1 MKKILIM
8 AMFYATFL
16 FANDVNTTALN
27 QTEIDKIEKEIIY
40 KALENKNYN
49 EVTSY
54 GLVFLVNSVDFDGD
68 KEKLRARGKELLQ
81 ISSDNYNLSASLLLI
96 VNYLWVDPLYVHSIA
111 HSVLRNHSKQLYSE
125 SEYVQYA
132 NSFATIYAAL
142 VLEHFPQDK
151 AGVELAINSLQEL
164 KDKDEHIYFYLAHL
178 FRAQNNH
185 ALADEN
191 LNKACINAID
201 LKIKSACK
209 TLDLLDL
216 GENK

>member
-8 AMFYATFL
+8 VIFCATVL
-16 FANDVNTTALN
+16 FADDVNTTTTLN
-27 QTEIDKIEKEIIY
+27 QTEIDKIEKEIIT

-49 EVTSY
+49 EITSY

-81 ISSDNYNLSASLLLI
+81 IASDNYNLSASLLLV
-96 VNYLWVDPLYVHSIA
+96 VNYLWADPLYVHSIA
-111 HSVLRNHSKQLYSE
+111 HSVLKNHSKHLYFDG
-125 SEYVQYA
+125 EYAQYA

-178 FRAQNNH
+178 YRVQNNH
-185 ALADEN
+185 QLADEN
-191 LNKACINAID
+191 LNKACLNAAD
-201 LKIKSACK
+201 LKIKSVCK
-209 TLDLLDL
+209 TLDL